1 MYVINDNV
9 LDEIRDRADIVDL
22 IGEYVDL
29 KRSGS
34 NYMGLCPFHSEK
46 TPSFSVSPS
55 KSIFKCFG
63 CGVGGDVIT
72 FIMKRENLSFP
83 EAVEFLADKYN
94 VRLSEYKDENKEA
107 RDKRNRFY
115 DINREAAMHFLNN
128 LSYSQKAQKYL
139 KNRGLND
146 KTIRS
151 YGLGYSKDSW
161 TDLYDHLKKLG
172 YEDDELLE
180 LNLISKSKNGNYI
193 DRFRDRVMFPIINR
207 NNRVIG
213 FGARGFGDAKP
224 KYLNSRETP
233 IFHKGSN
240 LFNMNIISRESSR
253 DRIILVEGYMDVIS
267 LYNSGINY
275 SVASLGTSL
284 TEDQAGIIK
293 KMAKDIY
300 ICYDSDKAGINAT
313 SRAIDIFLSKACKP
327 KIIELD
333 GGLDP
338 DDFIKKYGM
347 EGFENKI
354 KSAISYIDFKIK
366 KLKEN
371 FNLEDNEG
379 LSNFTVEAAK
389 ILSSIVN
396 PIERDIFVKDFS
408 KNYNISYKAIE
419 NYINYL
425 NRNKIK
431 SAKKEKVRAKK
442 NTNVVKSSKTKAQEE
457 LLAYSLLDNDIY
469 NYIKNKIE
477 IFYFT
482 SAMTRAVFEEIPK
495 MYEEEIEVSEFLNL
509 IEKNRLIDS
518 NFKENILSIIK
529 NIHVNDRIVDE
540 LIKSVEKNYLQKK
553 KDEILINIEKLQGEE
568 DKNLLLN
575 ALKDLKDINLK
586 LSELKEEGNN
596 EWKYKK

>member
-72 FIMKRENLSFP
+72 FIMKRENLNFP
-83 EAVEFLADKYN
+83 EAVEFLAEKYN

-107 RDKRNRFY
+107 RDKRNRLY

-128 LSYSQKAQKYL
+128 LSSSLKAQKYL
-139 KNRGLND
+139 RDRGLSD
-146 KTIRS
+146 KTIRA

-161 TDLYDHLKKLG
+161 TDLYDHLTKLG
-172 YEDDELLE
+172 YKEEELLD

-193 DRFRDRVMFPIINR
+193 DRFRDRVMFPIINK
-207 NNRVIG
+207 NNKVIA

-253 DRIILVEGYMDVIS
+253 QRIILVEGYMDVIS

-284 TEDQAGIIK
+284 TEDQAAIIK

-313 SRAIDIFLSKACKP
+313 SRAIDIFLSKSCKP
-327 KIIELD
+327 KIIELE

-366 KLKEN
+366 ILREN
-371 FNLEDNEG
+371 FNLEDPEG
-379 LSNFTVEAAK
+379 LSNFTLESAK
-389 ILSSIVN
+389 ILSSIKN
-396 PIERDIFVKDFS
+396 PIERDIFVKEFS
-408 KNYNISYKAIE
+408 KKYNISYKAIE

-431 SAKKEKVRAKK
+431 SEKKEKFKLKK
-442 NTNVVKSSKTKAQEE
+442 NTNVVKSTKTRAQEE
-457 LLAYSLLDNDIY
+457 LLSYSLLDNDIY
-469 NYIKNKIE
+469 NYIKNKIQ

-482 SAMTRAVFEEIPK
+482 NAMTRASFEEIPK
-495 MYEEEIEVSEFLNL
+495 MFEEEMEVSEFLNL
-509 IEKNRLIDS
+509 LEKNRLIDS
-518 NFKENILSIIK
+518 NFKDNILGIIK
-529 NIHVNDRIVDE
+529 NIHVNEKIVDE
-540 LIKSVEKNYLQKK
+540 LIKTLERNYLQK
-553 KDEILINIEKLQGEE
+553 ERERILENIDKLQGEE
-568 DKNLLLN
+568 DKNLLLD
-575 ALKDLKDINLK
+575 ALKNLKEINLK
-586 LSELKEEGNN
+586 LSELKEEGNY
-596 EWKYKK
+596 EWKFKK